1 MKFYI
6 TGSTRGLGKYL
17 ATHFDCVRLDRPF
30 DLVSDIEKIVNVI
43 EDDSVVILNA
53 HANQMQYIELLKN
66 KCKIIVC
73 GSIAAV
79 HADPNMIEYSKEK
92 NQLEKF
98 VTDLALHSP
107 NPLLYLRLTSSS
119 YKDYKLIANSIEFWL
134 KNLNVTFIGYNI
146 NE

>member
-6 TGSTRGLGKYL
+6 TGSTRGLGNYL
-17 ATHFDCVRLDRPF
+17 AEEFDCIRLDRPF
-30 DLVSDIEKIVNVI
+30 DLVKEVEKVVNVI

-53 HANQMQYIELLKN
+53 HANQQQYIELLKH

-79 HADPNMIEYSKEK
+79 YADPNMIEYSEEK
-92 NQLEKF
+92 NKLEKY
-98 VTDLALHSP
+98 VTHLALH
-107 NPLLYLRLTSSS
+107 NAYPLLYLRLTSSS
-119 YKDYKLIANSIEFWL
+119 YKNYKLIANSIKFWL
-134 KNLNVTFIGYNI
+134 ENPDITFIGYNV